1 LGEKSPNLVTLSGK
15 LLAPETKVDG
25 KKSGVTEAARYPF
38 FCKRNIELHFGEKK
52 NVGSYSLAK
61 QGCQIFHRQKT
72 KIGSKITKM
81 AMTRA
86 ARFFLVQT
94 NQNLKYIPNDHK
106 VYQTAMNYTKWP

>member
-52 NVGSYSLAK
+52 TSAVIHWPS
-61 QGCQIFHRQKT
+61 RV
-72 KIGSKITKM
+72 
-81 AMTRA
+81 
-86 ARFFLVQT
+86 ARFFID
-94 NQNLKYIPNDHK
+94 KKPK
-106 VYQTAMNYTKWP
+106 